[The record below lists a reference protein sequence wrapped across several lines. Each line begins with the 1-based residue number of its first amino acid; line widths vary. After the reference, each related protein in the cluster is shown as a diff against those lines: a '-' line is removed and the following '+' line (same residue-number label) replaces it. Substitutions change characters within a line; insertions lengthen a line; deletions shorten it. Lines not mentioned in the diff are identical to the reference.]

1 MKLGKRIIRRLIKIV
16 KKFSNSLVDETK
28 IITIDKLLE
37 KAQPERGKQREY
49 DRQVLFRLVCDAW
62 NAGKRSA
69 SEIARYA
76 NEPLARLKYWITKSP
91 SHDTISDFFNEL
103 VILIDDIFELIV
115 KKAKHIGLFKT
126 YVPKL
131 IDTTDIKT
139 RFKSDPN
146 AQWNKDTSKDCW
158 YWGYGGLLVIDAE
171 NHLPCA
177 ARLIQSKRVNT
188 YASMEVLGKSIEMI
202 GMDVAIGDS
211 EFDMKTLINY
221 ADEHNVLFIT
231 RYNPRR
237 SKQQILVTYRN
248 QLTHDFDFR
257 WLDRIYKN
265 RVEIEHS
272 IGTVKENLGLE
283 ELYVKG
289 YEKVKVQFLL
299 TLCLRLLQGIVTF
312 QRGLNPRR
320 VTLI

>member
-69 SEIARYA
+69 SAIARYA
-76 NEPLARLKYWITKSP
+76 NEPLVRLKYWITKSP

-103 VILIDDIFELIV
+103 VILIDEIFELIV
-115 KKAKHIGLFKT
+115 KKAKHVGLFKT

-177 ARLIQSKRVNT
+177 
-188 YASMEVLGKSIEMI
+188 
-202 GMDVAIGDS
+202 
-211 EFDMKTLINY
+211 
-221 ADEHNVLFIT
+221 
-231 RYNPRR
+231 
-237 SKQQILVTYRN
+237 
-248 QLTHDFDFR
+248 
-257 WLDRIYKN
+257 LD
-265 RVEIEHS
+265 
-272 IGTVKENLGLE
+272 
-283 ELYVKG
+283 
-289 YEKVKVQFLL
+289 
-299 TLCLRLLQGIVTF
+299 
-312 QRGLNPRR
+312 
-320 VTLI
+320 